1 MRAFSNTLF
10 TFLDCMQEL
19 QLLLKRFF
27 GYTSFR
33 PLQAEIIQRTLQKKD
48 SLVLMPTGGGK
59 SICFQLPAIYM
70 QGTAIV
76 VSPLIALMKDQVE
89 NLIANGIPATTL
101 NSAMPEEER
110 HQVRQLCIQGKI
122 KLLYISPEGIMS
134 ELHWL
139 LPRIDISLIA
149 IDEAHCISQWG
160 HDFRPEYTQLSVL
173 KEYFPK
179 VPIIALTATADK
191 ITRTDIVNQLRLQ
204 DPQIFISS
212 FDRPN
217 LSLTIRRGL
226 NKKDKI
232 GAIVH
237 FINKHHHQSGIIY
250 CISRNITETLA
261 EELSEYS
268 IRAVPYHAGLSP
280 AQRAK
285 SQDDFINDR
294 IRVVCAT
301 VAFGMGID
309 KSNVRWVIHYNM
321 PGSIENYYQE
331 IGRAGRDGMKS
342 DTLLFYSLSDLLLH
356 RRFAE
361 ESGQKDVNLQKLNR
375 MRRYCEADICR
386 RRILLSYFG
395 EETDQDCGNCDG
407 CKNPPQRFDGSI
419 LVQKALSGI
428 FRTEQQANMRMLINI
443 LRGSEQSELL
453 EKGYDKL
460 KTYGVGKDLSY
471 KEWKEYLYQ
480 MIQLGYIEIDYA
492 SSGYLK
498 VTPLGRKVLFGEQQA
513 QLAVYQKSNDFAL
526 PTKKGGYKYRPI
538 RPIQSNS
545 IDETLLDSLQQLR
558 KQLAEREQTP
568 AYIIF
573 SDAALADMVDKKP
586 ITLDEFSEIRGV
598 GQLKLDK
605 YGKVFVSLIRFV
617 LRLPKKEL

>member
-1 MRAFSNTLF
+1 MK
-10 TFLDCMQEL
+10 EL
-19 QLLLKRFF
+19 LLLLKRFF

-33 PLQAEIIQRTLQKKD
+33 PLQAEIIQRILQKED

-70 QGTAIV
+70 PGTAVV

-89 NLIANGIPATTL
+89 GLIANGIPATTL
-101 NSAMPEEER
+101 NSMMPEEER
-110 HQVRQLCIQGKI
+110 HRVRQLCIQGKV

-134 ELHWL
+134 ELYWL

-149 IDEAHCISQWG
+149 IDEAHCISHWG

-173 KEYFPK
+173 KENFPK
-179 VPIIALTATADK
+179 VPIVALTATADK
-191 ITRTDIVNQLRLQ
+191 ITRTDIVNQLKLH
-204 DPQIFISS
+204 DPKTFISS

-226 NKKDKI
+226 SKKEKI
-232 GAIVH
+232 AAIVH
-237 FINKHHHQSGIIY
+237 FINRHHRQSGIIY
-250 CISRNITETLA
+250 CMSRNSTESLV
-261 EELSEYS
+261 EELSKYS
-268 IRAVPYHAGLSP
+268 IRATAYHAGLSP
-280 AQRAK
+280 EKRNKAQE
-285 SQDDFINDR
+285 DFINDR
-294 IRVVCAT
+294 VHVVCAT

-309 KSNVRWVIHYNM
+309 KSNVRWVVHYNM
-321 PGSIENYYQE
+321 PASIENYYQE
-331 IGRAGRDGMKS
+331 IGRAGRDGLKS
-342 DTLLFYSLSDLLLH
+342 DTLLFYSVGDILLL

-361 ESGQKDVNLQKLNR
+361 MSGQKDTSLQKLNR

-395 EETDQDCGNCDG
+395 EETDKDCGNCDV

-428 FRTEQQANMRMLINI
+428 YRTGQTANMHLLIDI
-443 LRGSEQSELL
+443 LRGLEKDELT

-480 MIQLGYIEIDYA
+480 MLQLGYIEIDYMSA
-492 SSGYLK
+492 GHLK

-513 QLAVYQKSNDFAL
+513 LMTIYQKTKDFAL

-538 RPIQSNS
+538 RPIESS
-545 IDETLLDSLQQLR
+545 SVEETLLDSLQQLR
-558 KQLAEREQTP
+558 KQISEREHTP
-568 AYIIF
+568 AHIIF
-573 SDAALADMVDKKP
+573 SDDALEDMVQKKP
-586 ITLDEFSEIRGV
+586 VTLDEFSEIRGV

-605 YGKVFVSLIRFV
+605 YGKVFVALIRFV
-617 LRLPKKEL
+617 LRLPKKE